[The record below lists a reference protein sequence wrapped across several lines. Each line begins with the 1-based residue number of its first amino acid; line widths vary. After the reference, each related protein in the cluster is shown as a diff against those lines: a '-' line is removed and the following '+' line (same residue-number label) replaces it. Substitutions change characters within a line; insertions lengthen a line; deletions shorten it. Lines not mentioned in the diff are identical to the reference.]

1 MRLAKYTYRAIGE
14 FHAFGNDINTK
25 ALQLISALAKQY
37 GLLLHVHSDAKAV
50 DNIFSTAPGA
60 MVLCVHSG
68 FDHPEAVGEMLAK
81 HKKLRA
87 NLAPGSDHA
96 SKGKVTDDWRKVC
109 EAYPVRFTVGTDT
122 FARERWYYVKSHADY
137 SRKWLSTL
145 PRELAEQIA
154 YRNVEKMRARVEE
167 VGER

>member
-1 MRLAKYTYRAIGE
+1 
-14 FHAFGNDINTK
+14 
-25 ALQLISALAKQY
+25 
-37 GLLLHVHSDAKAV
+37 
-50 DNIFSTAPGA
+50 
-60 MVLCVHSG
+60 
-68 FDHPEAVGEMLAK
+68 MLAK
-81 HKKLRA
+81 RKKLWA
-87 NLAPGSDHA
+87 NLAPRSDYA
-96 SKGKVTDDWRKVC
+96 SKGKVTNDWRKVF

-167 VGER
+167 VGKR